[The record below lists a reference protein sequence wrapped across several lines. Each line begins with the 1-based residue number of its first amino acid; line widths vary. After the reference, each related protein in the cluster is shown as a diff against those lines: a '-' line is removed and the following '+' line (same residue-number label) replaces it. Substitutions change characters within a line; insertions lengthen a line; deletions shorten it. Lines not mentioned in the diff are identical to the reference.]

1 MATQVQPI
9 YIVSMNNTPQRA
21 KELVAILINGLQ
33 IQYDLVHVANTNS
46 IFGVKAMLES
56 LVVVPQVLIC
66 SSQWSAVQQNEVIK
80 LAKGLI
86 PGLKTV
92 AIPPGLNAL
101 VGGDAVVGFLQ
112 EQFLGLG
119 LPTRS

>member
-1 MATQVQPI
+1 MASYVQPI
-9 YIVSMNNTPQRA
+9 YIVSVNNTPQRA
-21 KELVAILINGLQ
+21 KELVAILVDELRLEYN
-33 IQYDLVHVANTNS
+33 LVHVANTDT

-56 LVVVPQVLIC
+56 LVVVPQALIC
-66 SSQWSAVQQNEVIK
+66 SSQWSVIQQIEVQK
-80 LAKGLI
+80 LAQTLI

-101 VGGDAVVGFLQ
+101 KGGDAVVGFLK

-119 LPTRS
+119 LPARN

>member
-1 MATQVQPI
+1 MATQLQPT
-9 YIVSMNNTPQRA
+9 YIVSVNNTPQRA
-21 KELVAILINGLQ
+21 KELVAILIDELQ
-33 IQYDLVHVANTNS
+33 PQYNLIHLANTES
-46 IFGVKAMLES
+46 IFGVKTMLES
-56 LVVVPQVLIC
+56 LVVVPEVLIC
-66 SSQWSAVQQNEVIK
+66 SSQWSIVQQNEVQK

-86 PGLKTV
+86 RGLKTV

-101 VGGDAVVGFLQ
+101 EGGDAVVGFLK

>member
-1 MATQVQPI
+1 MATQIQPI
-9 YIVSMNNTPQRA
+9 YIVSVNNTPQRA
-21 KELVAILINGLQ
+21 KELVAILIDELRMEYNL
-33 IQYDLVHVANTNS
+33 IHVANTDT

-66 SSQWSAVQQNEVIK
+66 SSQWNNTQQNEVQK
-80 LAKGLI
+80 LAKTLI

-101 VGGDAVVGFLQ
+101 KGGDAVVRFLK

-119 LPTRS
+119 LPAGT